1 MNENA
6 FARLRMPPN
15 RQSAYITTHAIP
27 LPFIA
32 RRPQMPKPHETVP
45 VIRLTPD
52 GLTPRA
58 VNHRGM
64 R

>member
-27 LPFIA
+27 LPFIPLKA
-32 RRPQMPKPHETVP
+32 PM
-45 VIRLTPD
+45 
-52 GLTPRA
+52 
-58 VNHRGM
+58 
-64 R
+64 